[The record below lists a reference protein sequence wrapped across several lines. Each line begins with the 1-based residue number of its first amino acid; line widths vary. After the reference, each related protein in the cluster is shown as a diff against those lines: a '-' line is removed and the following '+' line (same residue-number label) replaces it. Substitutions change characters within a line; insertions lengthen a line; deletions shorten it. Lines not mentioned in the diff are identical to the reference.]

1 MIIFLWFSIS
11 RIEENT
17 KCIVFV
23 KRITVARA
31 IARILQNL
39 KCPDF
44 WKCEF
49 LVGCHSGPKNMSRHK
64 MDAIVEKFSSGK
76 V

>member
-1 MIIFLWFSIS
+1 M
-11 RIEENT
+11 

-23 KRITVARA
+23 KRIIVARVVA
-31 IARILQNL
+31 HILQNL
-39 KCPDF
+39 KCLDF

-49 LVGCHSGPKNMSRHK
+49 LVGCHSGLKNMSRNK
-64 MDAIVEKFSSGK
+64 MGSIIEKFSSGE

>member
-1 MIIFLWFSIS
+1 LLSSII

-39 KCPDF
+39 KCLDF

-49 LVGCHSGPKNMSRHK
+49 LVGCNSGPKNMSRHK
-64 MDAIVEKFSSGK
+64 MDAIVEKFSSGQ